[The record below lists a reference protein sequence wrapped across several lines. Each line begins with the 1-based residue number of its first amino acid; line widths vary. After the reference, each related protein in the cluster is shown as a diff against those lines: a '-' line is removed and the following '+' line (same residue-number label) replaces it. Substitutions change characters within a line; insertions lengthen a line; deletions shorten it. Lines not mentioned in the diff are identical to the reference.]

1 MRLGSEAR
9 GSAPSP
15 RLPSCSVPRCLS
27 SVTQSARSGDGSPWT
42 RGDSSAQL
50 RPSHEESHFAQLPQ
64 RVFSATGCTVG
75 APRPSVVDGVVE
87 VWSQVFSES
96 HQLTPTSSEGLLHW
110 GIYFTPTERAGK
122 RR

>member
-27 SVTQSARSGDGSPWT
+27 SVIQSARSGDGSPWT
-42 RGDSSAQL
+42 WGDSSAQL
-50 RPSHEESHFAQLPQ
+50 RASHEESHFAQLLQ
-64 RVFSATGCTVG
+64 RVFSATGYTVST
-75 APRPSVVDGVVE
+75 PRSSAVNRVVE
-87 VWSQVFSES
+87 AWPQVFSES

-110 GIYFTPTERAGK
+110 GIYFTPTARAGE